1 MASRPV
7 FIPTPGAE
15 TLARTTSIDFK
26 WFPGMSVAQKQ
37 RSIDSLHASAR
48 ETIPVVREILE
59 VSSKSKDKLGVALS
73 AFNLTFTTRKQNFT
87 MSVECAFQGSK
98 VFERGGPFKD
108 LFTRTSREA
117 KLDERIKN
125 SGRLVRFS
133 FYGTDW
139 QLEPRTAFYDWLYIN
154 ALKKQPMNVI
164 DEILSYSAFT
174 DIEFNPEKSINCQA
188 YSIALFVSLHKQN
201 LLDQA
206 TASKESFLETVSRV
220 LVSSAGESDDVQ
232 GDMLKNR
239 I

>member
-48 ETIPVVREILE
+48 ETIPAVREILE

-117 KLDERIKN
+117 KLDERIK
-125 SGRLVRFS
+125 
-133 FYGTDW
+133 T
-139 QLEPRTAFYDWLYIN
+139 
-154 ALKKQPMNVI
+154 I
-164 DEILSYSAFT
+164 D
-174 DIEFNPEKSINCQA
+174 
-188 YSIALFVSLHKQN
+188 
-201 LLDQA
+201 
-206 TASKESFLETVSRV
+206 
-220 LVSSAGESDDVQ
+220 
-232 GDMLKNR
+232 
-239 I
+239 